1 MSNVSTDFISLPG
14 LTSSSIMTSP
24 TPASAGLKNR
34 SQSLMVKVRRGTLF
48 RPRGR
53 TESFDLVEQ
62 RTATAAAFNNKGQQD
77 SMINENKDSSKKKS
91 CLKLKMTKNKG
102 KARGK
107 GDSDTNTEKNVK
119 NPAMRTVSFDAR
131 AASLSIPLL
140 ESNPLFDKEA
150 ADSSTQRFQITK
162 TRQELPKKIC
172 EIDWSHLCLQ

>member
-1 MSNVSTDFISLPG
+1 MSNVLTDFISLPG
-14 LTSSSIMTSP
+14 PTSSSTMTSS
-24 TPASAGLKNR
+24 TPSAAASAGLKNR

-62 RTATAAAFNNKGQQD
+62 RTATAAAFNNKGHQD

-107 GDSDTNTEKNVK
+107 GKGDSDTNIEKNVK
-119 NPAMRTVSFDAR
+119 NPTMRTVSFDAR
-131 AASLSIPLL
+131 AASLAIPHP
-140 ESNPLFDKEA
+140 ESNPLFNKEA
-150 ADSSTQRFQITK
+150 ADGSTQRFQITK
-162 TRQELPKKIC
+162 TRQKL
-172 EIDWSHLCLQ
+172 HNFFL

>member
-1 MSNVSTDFISLPG
+1 
-14 LTSSSIMTSP
+14 
-24 TPASAGLKNR
+24 
-34 SQSLMVKVRRGTLF
+34 MVKVRRGTLF

-77 SMINENKDSSKKKS
+77 SMINENKDGSMKKS

-119 NPAMRTVSFDAR
+119 NPTMRTVSFDAR
-131 AASLSIPLL
+131 AASQAIPHP
-140 ESNPLFDKEA
+140 ESNPLINKEA
-150 ADSSTQRFQITK
+150 ANGSTQRFQITK
-162 TRQELPKKIC
+162 TRQKLDYKTR
-172 EIDWSHLCLQ
+172 EIDWSYLCLQHLDKF

>member
-1 MSNVSTDFISLPG
+1 MSNGSILTDFISLPG
-14 LTSSSIMTSP
+14 PTSSSTMASP

-62 RTATAAAFNNKGQQD
+62 RTATAASFNNKGQQD
-77 SMINENKDSSKKKS
+77 SMINENKASSKKKS

-107 GDSDTNTEKNVK
+107 GDTEKNVK
-119 NPAMRTVSFDAR
+119 NPTMRTVSFDAR
-131 AASLSIPLL
+131 AASLVIPHS
-140 ESNPLFDKEA
+140 ESNPLFNKEA
-150 ADSSTQRFQITK
+150 TEGNTQRFQLTK
-162 TRQELPKKIC
+162 TRQKLPKKIC
-172 EIDWSHLCLQ
+172 EIDWSCLCLQ

>member
-1 MSNVSTDFISLPG
+1 MSNVLTDFISLPG
-14 LTSSSIMTSP
+14 PTSSSTMTSP

-34 SQSLMVKVRRGTLF
+34 SQSLMVKVRQGTLF

-62 RTATAAAFNNKGQQD
+62 RTATAAAFNNKGLQD
-77 SMINENKDSSKKKS
+77 SMINENKDSPKKKS

-102 KARGK
+102 KARGKGK

-131 AASLSIPLL
+131 AASLAIPHP
-140 ESNPLFDKEA
+140 ESNPLFNKEA
-150 ADSSTQRFQITK
+150 ADGSTQRFQITK
-162 TRQELPKKIC
+162 TCQK
-172 EIDWSHLCLQ
+172 LQFL

>member
-1 MSNVSTDFISLPG
+1 
-14 LTSSSIMTSP
+14 MTSP
-24 TPASAGLKNR
+24 TPASVGLKNR

-62 RTATAAAFNNKGQQD
+62 RTATAAAFNNKGHQD

-107 GDSDTNTEKNVK
+107 GKGKGDIDTNTEKNVK

-131 AASLSIPLL
+131 AASLVIPHP
-140 ESNPLFDKEA
+140 ESNPLINKEA
-150 ADSSTQRFQITK
+150 ANGSTQRFQITK
-162 TRQELPKKIC
+162 TRQKLPKKIC